1 MTDRPGARPD
11 NGADRALLLTFDDR
25 HVREWAAAAPLFTSY
40 GARVT
45 FFVCEP
51 DRLDR
56 DEVRLLRRLAD
67 DGHTIGCHGLRHERA
82 TDFVAAHGA
91 GAYLDREV
99 VPALDGLRRHGFAS
113 RSFAYPCSAR
123 DEGTDRLLL
132 TLFDRLRGGVPADRR
147 ADPALAAELHVP
159 ACDISSRRVLL
170 GCSVDSGRGTVA
182 YGDDL
187 TGVEAALRRTDE
199 HGGATT
205 LYAHCV
211 ADAHEANHVTPAR
224 LEKLLALA
232 DGMSLPCVGFDELS

>member
-1 MTDRPGARPD
+1 MTGRPDRP
-11 NGADRALLLTFDDR
+11 ADRALLLTFDDR
-25 HVREWAAAAPLFTSY
+25 HVRAWAAAAPLFTSY

-82 TDFVAAHGA
+82 PEFVAAYGA

-99 VPALDGLRRHGFAS
+99 VPALDGLRRLGFPA
-113 RSFAYPCSAR
+113 RAFAYPCSAR
-123 DEGTDRLLL
+123 DENTDRLLL
-132 TLFDRLRGGVPADRR
+132 TLFERLRGGVPVGRR
-147 ADPALAAELHVP
+147 ADPSLAAELHVP
-159 ACDISSRRVLL
+159 ARELADRRVLL
-170 GCSVDSGRGTVA
+170 GCSVDSGRGTLA

-187 TGVEAALRRTDE
+187 GGVEAALRRTAE
-199 HGGATT
+199 HGGVTT

-224 LEKLLALA
+224 LEKLLAAA
-232 DGMSLPCVGFDELS
+232 DGMSLPCVGFDELP

>member
-1 MTDRPGARPD
+1 MTDRGD
-11 NGADRALLLTFDDR
+11 HHVDRALLLTFDDR
-25 HVREWAAAAPLFTSY
+25 HVREWAAAAPLFTLY
-40 GARVT
+40 DARVT

-56 DEVRLLRRLAD
+56 DDLRLLRRLSD

-82 TDFVAAHGA
+82 PEFIAAHGA

-99 VPALDGLRRHGFAS
+99 VPALESLRRLGFPA

-123 DEGTDRLLL
+123 DESTDRLLL
-132 TLFDRLRGGVPADRR
+132 ALFERLRGGVSADRR
-147 ADPALAAELHVP
+147 ADPSLAAELHVP
-159 ACDISSRRVLL
+159 AADIPARRVLL

-187 TGVEAALRRTDE
+187 TGVETALRRTADD
-199 HGGATT
+199 GGVTT
-205 LYAHCV
+205 LYAHSV

-232 DGMSLPCVGFDELS
+232 DGMSLPCVGFDELP

>member
-1 MTDRPGARPD
+1 MTDRPDSGV
-11 NGADRALLLTFDDR
+11 DRALLLTFDDR
-25 HVREWAAAAPLFTSY
+25 HVHEWAAAAPLFTSY

-45 FFVCEP
+45 FFICEP

-56 DEVRLLRRLAD
+56 EEVRLLRRLAD

-82 TDFVAAHGA
+82 PEFVAAHGA

-99 VPALDGLRRHGFAS
+99 VPALDALRRLGFPA

-123 DEGTDRLLL
+123 DENTDRLLL
-132 TLFDRLRGGVPADRR
+132 TLFDRLRGGVPAGRR
-147 ADPALAAELHVP
+147 ADPCLADELHVP
-159 ACDISSRRVLL
+159 AGDVPVRRVLP
-170 GCSVDSGRGTVA
+170 GCSVDSGRGSVA

-187 TGVEAALRRTDE
+187 GGVEAALRRSAE
-199 HGGATT
+199 HGGVTT

-224 LEKLLALA
+224 LEKLLAAA
-232 DGMSLPCVGFDELS
+232 DGMALPCVGFDDLP

>member
-1 MTDRPGARPD
+1 MTDRPDHPAS
-11 NGADRALLLTFDDR
+11 RALLLTFDDR
-25 HVREWAAAAPLFTSY
+25 HVRAWTAAAPLFASY

-82 TDFVAAHGA
+82 PEFVAAHGA

-99 VPALDGLRRHGFAS
+99 VPALDGLRRLGFPS
-113 RSFAYPCSAR
+113 RTFAYPCSAR
-123 DEGTDRLLL
+123 DENTDRLLL
-132 TLFDRLRGGVPADRR
+132 TLFERLRGGVPVGRR
-147 ADPALAAELHVP
+147 ADPSLAAELHVP
-159 ACDISSRRVLL
+159 AGDLADRRVLL
-170 GCSVDSGRGTVA
+170 GCSVDSGRGTFT

-187 TGVEAALRRTDE
+187 GGVEAALRRTAE
-199 HGGATT
+199 HGGVTT

-224 LEKLLALA
+224 LEKLLAAA
-232 DGMSLPCVGFDELS
+232 DGLSLPCVGFDELP

>member
-1 MTDRPGARPD
+1 MTGRPDRP
-11 NGADRALLLTFDDR
+11 ADRALLLTFDDR
-25 HVREWAAAAPLFTSY
+25 HVRAWAAAAPLFTSY

-82 TDFVAAHGA
+82 PEFVAAHGA

-99 VPALDGLRRHGFAS
+99 VPALDGLRRLGFPA
-113 RSFAYPCSAR
+113 RAFAYPCSAR
-123 DEGTDRLLL
+123 DENTDRLLL
-132 TLFDRLRGGVPADRR
+132 TLFERLRGGVPVGRR
-147 ADPALAAELHVP
+147 ADPSLAAELHVP
-159 ACDISSRRVLL
+159 ARELADRRVLL
-170 GCSVDSGRGTVA
+170 GCSVDSGRGTLA
-182 YGDDL
+182 YEDDL
-187 TGVEAALRRTDE
+187 GGVEAALRRTAE
-199 HGGATT
+199 HGGVTT

-224 LEKLLALA
+224 LEKLLAAA
-232 DGMSLPCVGFDELS
+232 DGMSLPCVGFDELP

>member
-1 MTDRPGARPD
+1 MTGRPDRP
-11 NGADRALLLTFDDR
+11 ADRALLLTFDDR
-25 HVREWAAAAPLFTSY
+25 HVRAWAAAAPLFTSY

-82 TDFVAAHGA
+82 PEFVAAHGA

-99 VPALDGLRRHGFAS
+99 VPALDGLRRLGFPA
-113 RSFAYPCSAR
+113 RAFAYPCSAR
-123 DEGTDRLLL
+123 DENTDRLLL
-132 TLFDRLRGGVPADRR
+132 TLFERLRGGVPVGRR
-147 ADPALAAELHVP
+147 ADPSLAAELHVP
-159 ACDISSRRVLL
+159 ARELADRRVLL
-170 GCSVDSGRGTVA
+170 GCSVDSGRGTLA
-182 YGDDL
+182 YADDL
-187 TGVEAALRRTDE
+187 GGVEAALRRTAE
-199 HGGATT
+199 HGGVTT

-224 LEKLLALA
+224 LEKLLAAA
-232 DGMSLPCVGFDELS
+232 DGMSLPCVGFDELP

>member
-1 MTDRPGARPD
+1 MTDRPHRT
-11 NGADRALLLTFDDR
+11 ADRALLLTFDDR
-25 HVREWAAAAPLFTSY
+25 HVRAWAAAAPLFASY

-82 TDFVAAHGA
+82 PAFVAAHGA

-99 VPALDGLRRHGFAS
+99 VPALDGLRRLGFPS
-113 RSFAYPCSAR
+113 RAFAYPCSAR
-123 DEGTDRLLL
+123 DEDTDRLLL
-132 TLFDRLRGGVPADRR
+132 TLFERLRGGVPVDRR

-159 ACDISSRRVLL
+159 ADALADRRVLL
-170 GCSVDSGRGTVA
+170 GCSVDSGRGSLA

-187 TGVEAALRRTDE
+187 GGVEAALRRTAE
-199 HGGATT
+199 HGGVTT

-224 LEKLLALA
+224 LEKLLAAA
-232 DGMSLPCVGFDELS
+232 DGMALPCVGFDELP

>member
-1 MTDRPGARPD
+1 MTGRPDRP
-11 NGADRALLLTFDDR
+11 ADRALLLTFDDR
-25 HVREWAAAAPLFTSY
+25 HVRAWAAAAPLFMSY

-82 TDFVAAHGA
+82 PEFVAAHGA

-99 VPALDGLRRHGFAS
+99 VPALDGLRRLGFPA
-113 RSFAYPCSAR
+113 RAFAYPCSAR
-123 DEGTDRLLL
+123 DENTDRLLL
-132 TLFDRLRGGVPADRR
+132 TLFERLRGGVPVGRR
-147 ADPALAAELHVP
+147 ADPSLAAELHVP
-159 ACDISSRRVLL
+159 ARELADRRVLL
-170 GCSVDSGRGTVA
+170 GCSVDSGRGTLA

-187 TGVEAALRRTDE
+187 GGVEAALRRTAE
-199 HGGATT
+199 HGGVTT

-224 LEKLLALA
+224 LEKLLAAA
-232 DGMSLPCVGFDELS
+232 DGMSLPCVGFDELP

>member
-1 MTDRPGARPD
+1 MTGRPDRP
-11 NGADRALLLTFDDR
+11 ADRALLLTFDDR
-25 HVREWAAAAPLFTSY
+25 HVRAWAAAAPLFTSY

-67 DGHTIGCHGLRHERA
+67 DGHTIGCHGLRHEQA
-82 TDFVAAHGA
+82 PEFVAAHGA

-99 VPALDGLRRHGFAS
+99 VPALDGLRRLGFPA
-113 RSFAYPCSAR
+113 RAFAYPCSAR
-123 DEGTDRLLL
+123 DENTDRLLL
-132 TLFDRLRGGVPADRR
+132 TLFERLRGGVPVGRR
-147 ADPALAAELHVP
+147 ADPSLAAELHVP
-159 ACDISSRRVLL
+159 ARELADRRVLL
-170 GCSVDSGRGTVA
+170 GCSVDSGRGTLA

-187 TGVEAALRRTDE
+187 GGVEAALRRTAE
-199 HGGATT
+199 HGGVTT

-224 LEKLLALA
+224 LEKLLAAA
-232 DGMSLPCVGFDELS
+232 DGMSLPCVGFDELP